1 MLEEFML
8 DEIKPKKDSM
18 VEKNAE
24 FDIFKKMLK
33 QQFEVQLKDLKLDM
47 TIVSN
52 GRRNKNE
59 QFHIFNIFI
68 KKMYN
73 NNFSI
78 ADMAMFIEEDY
89 FEMKTVVSC
98 FNEENRFLL
107 EEELAERFNIKRKR
121 TRLSLLVE

>member
-24 FDIFKKMLK
+24 NDIFRKMLK
-33 QQFEVQLKDLKLDM
+33 SQFEIKLNELDLDM

-68 KKMYN
+68 KDMFV

-78 ADMAMFIEEDY
+78 ADIAMFLEEDF
-89 FEMKTVVSC
+89 FEMKTVVAC

-107 EEELAERFNIKRKR
+107 EEELSKRFNIKQKK
-121 TRLSLLVE
+121 TKLSMLVE